1 MKNWII
7 AAVVMVSLGS
17 CKNLVPYSDAL
28 KTKYSLTD
36 EQMKHLQFYVSDP
49 ITLQRK
55 ITSGA
60 TTEVTSGKV
69 RVINGEK
76 VEEIIIPS
84 GTPGVLVRNDAGKLE
99 ISFEKNDD
107 HYLRFGANPDRYQS
121 FVLLASEW
129 KGKIGNVTYA
139 GQKYYTSPES
149 TEAVLL
155 IDLRKIENNQKEER
169 VAKGRKAN

>member
-7 AAVVMVSLGS
+7 AAIVMLSLGS

-55 ITSGA
+55 IASGA

-107 HYLRFGANPDRYQS
+107 HFLRFGANPDRYQS